1 MGFVGAVAW
10 EMQIQEALELLSAG
24 LQNGADLY
32 RLNLKLTIGYIVI
45 YQELWL
51 DLQGDQTGQS

>member
-1 MGFVGAVAW
+1 
-10 EMQIQEALELLSAG
+10 MQIQEALELLSAG

>member
-1 MGFVGAVAW
+1 MGVVGAVAW